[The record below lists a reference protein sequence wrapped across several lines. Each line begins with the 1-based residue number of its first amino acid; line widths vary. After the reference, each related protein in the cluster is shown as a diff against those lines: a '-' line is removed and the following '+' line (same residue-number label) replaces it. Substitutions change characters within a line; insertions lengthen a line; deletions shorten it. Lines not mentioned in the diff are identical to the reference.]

1 MPTIPMGSESFSLA
15 EWKSVHIISA
25 DNSKSSFWSDVLRIV
40 HICPH
45 CQLSAIK
52 LRIST
57 MGMLMGWVFLPIG
70 DRDELLLF
78 LGTGWNVFLCWT
90 TKNSQQ
96 WFHISIWWQRWQW
109 IFSWPYDKDLF
120 GFDKRLWRRKKL
132 QILVLNPMSFQAE
145 LHLGHTILS
154 CLGMSYVF
162 EVIFS
167 TFRSFSL
174 SAHACGFRWP

>member
-1 MPTIPMGSESFSLA
+1 MGSESFSLA

-40 HICPH
+40 HICPY

-70 DRDELLLF
+70 DRDELVLF
-78 LGTGWNVFLCWT
+78 LGPGWNVFLCWT

-120 GFDKRLWRRKKL
+120 GFDERLWRQKVADTCFEPNVLSGWVASWPYHSLLPWHELCLWGNL
-132 QILVLNPMSFQAE
+132 QHFQ
-145 LHLGHTILS
+145 
-154 CLGMSYVF
+154 VF
-162 EVIFS
+162 FTFS
-167 TFRSFSL
+167 TCLWF
-174 SAHACGFRWP
+174 